1 MIQKEIGDNHLSQ
14 ELWACKACWGISSF
28 IAMGEERSAKG
39 EDSNLKIGIMATM
52 RGKHLTPQMDAC

>member
-14 ELWACKACWGISSF
+14 ELWACKMCWGISSF

-39 EDSNLKIGIMATM
+39 EDSNLKIGVMATM
-52 RGKHLTPQMDAC
+52 RGKPLTPQMDAC